1 MDYFREPK
9 VEFILWGKELFFFFL
24 KQVPILQFIYIFF
37 WIRSVFIMLDFSD
50 LQHADS
56 AEVMVI
62 IKSLS
67 YYL

>member
-9 VEFILWGKELFFFFL
+9 VEFILWGKELFFFL